1 MRFMSI
7 VKATADYEAGRPPN
21 AELMA
26 AMGKLSQ
33 DEAKTGRFLMGG
45 GLLPSSQ
52 GHKLTMKGGKIT
64 VIDGPFAETKEVIG
78 GFAILNYGSHE
89 EAIEGAKKVLRI
101 HLECGITDLEIEV
114 RPMWD
119 EPPCQQQ

>member
-33 DEAKTGRFLMGG
+33 EEAKTGRLLMGG
-45 GLLPSSQ
+45 GLLQSTQ
-52 GHKLTMKGGKIT
+52 GHKIRMTGGKIT
-64 VIDGPFAETKEVIG
+64 VIDGPFTETKEVIG
-78 GFAILNYGSHE
+78 GFAILNYDSHE
-89 EAIEGAKKVLRI
+89 AAIEGAKRVMKI
-101 HLECGITDLEIEV
+101 HADAGVSDLEIEI
-114 RPMWD
+114 RPMFD
-119 EPPCQQQ
+119 AHCTQ